1 MSLMKKFKEDVIRIN
16 DIADIYKILSE
27 MIEILTSSLK
37 PNIDNKQESLT
48 SFTEAEYQSL
58 EKLVQKHEAEIRN
71 HIRTE

>member
-37 PNIDNKQESLT
+37 PKIDNKQESLT